1 MPDLGHGNEAAS
13 KNVDSA
19 DLTDENFA
27 QNEFALSSVGGH
39 NRVPTIIFFDPEARS

>member
-1 MPDLGHGNEAAS
+1 MPDLGHGNEVTL

-39 NRVPTIIFFDPEARS
+39 ARLHHDHLL